1 MAFSLIPREMKFFDM
16 FDEAA
21 AILTRA
27 SEKFL
32 DMLTNFD
39 RGPNPPES
47 FRSPGGSGIHPLQ
60 PGKTDPADRVARRCE
75 ELRQEEHA
83 CDLVVGRIIKA
94 LDVSFITPFDRE
106 DIHTLATSLDDV
118 MDNMEETAHRFLTFR
133 IDRPTPE
140 AVTLA
145 RIVRDC
151 CGHLEQAIRL
161 CRAMKDI
168 DGIHTRLREISKLEN
183 DADEL
188 YRETD
193 AALFANPP
201 EVLQLIKLRELY
213 GWLEETVDACKNVTM
228 IISEIVIK
236 GS

>member
-27 SEKFL
+27 SDRFL
-32 DMLTNFD
+32 DMLSHFD
-39 RGPNPPES
+39 RGPNPS
-47 FRSPGGSGIHPLQ
+47 QNVQAVAGSGVHAVPLANV
-60 PGKTDPADRVARRCE
+60 GDRVAQRCE
-75 ELRQEEHA
+75 ELRQDERA
-83 CDLVVGRIIKA
+83 CDLVVERIIKA

-118 MDNMEETAHRFLTFR
+118 MDNMEETANRFFTFR
-133 IDRPTPE
+133 IEQPPAA
-140 AVTLA
+140 AVKMA

-151 CGHLEQAIRL
+151 CVHLEQAVRL
-161 CRAMKDI
+161 CRSMKDI
-168 DGIHTRLREISKLEN
+168 DGIHSRLRDITQLEN
-183 DADEL
+183 EADQV
-188 YRETD
+188 YRESD

-201 EVLQLIKLRELY
+201 ELLQLIKLRELY
-213 GWLEETVDACKNVTM
+213 GWLEETVDACKDVAM